1 MKLINYFKLFEY
13 DNYSE
18 LYVWTSLGVCDPTLT
33 INAEG
38 PRL

>member
-18 LYVWTSLGVCDPTLT
+18 LYVWTSPGVCDPTLT

-38 PRL
+38 HRL